1 MSKMRN
7 RRKNKRKKRLAKR
20 AGRRNSEP
28 KMSAVILK
36 LAEPLLEKH
45 GTDPKRVKSIIA
57 LTIVA
62 WNKSLLP
69 ADKQDDVLKD
79 AVNKIVPADG
89 DAEVVGTVVHILELI
104 ETRRKKL
111 FPGIRKLVANYD
123 LHVSED
129 SISLDVASVEMS
141 TDR

>member
-1 MSKMRN
+1 MSKMKN
-7 RRKNKRKKRLAKR
+7 RLKNKRKKRLAKR

-36 LAEPLLEKH
+36 LAEPLLENH
-45 GTDPKRVKSIIA
+45 GTDSKRVESIIA

-89 DAEVVGTVVHILELI
+89 EAEVVGTVVYMLELI
-104 ETRRKKL
+104 EARRKKL
-111 FPGIRKLVANYD
+111 FPGLRKLVANYD
-123 LHVSED
+123 LHVSEG
-129 SISLDVASVEMS
+129 SISLNIASMEIP